1 MWLPFRSFADGSAIL
16 SPNKAALFAAR
27 RIAALLCLAAM
38 TLSGQALGQSREVLG
53 EGDSIRITVFQNPDL
68 TTETRISE
76 RGTITF
82 PLVGEI
88 SLTGLT
94 PARAEARIAE
104 HLVKGKFLVK
114 PQVSVNLVQVRSRQ
128 VSVLG
133 QVARPGRYPLDDTS
147 SNLTDIL
154 ALAGGVSPTGD
165 DNVTVT
171 MRRDGKTVNL
181 EVDVPSMYRTGDMSK
196 NIRLENGD
204 VIYVQRAPVL
214 YIYGEVQRAGSYRL
228 EQGMTVM
235 QALSV
240 GGGVTARGTDRG
252 LKIRRRG
259 GDGGLHAID
268 ARLTDLVQPNDVIY
282 VRESWF

>member
-1 MWLPFRSFADGSAIL
+1 MWLPFRSFADGSAIV
-16 SPNKAALFAAR
+16 SPNKATFAAR

-204 VIYVQRAPVL
+204 VIYVQRAPVF

>member
-1 MWLPFRSFADGSAIL
+1 
-16 SPNKAALFAAR
+16 
-27 RIAALLCLAAM
+27 M
-38 TLSGQALGQSREVLG
+38 TLSAAAFGQSGEILG
-53 EGDSIRITVFQNPDL
+53 EGDSIRVTVFQNPDL
-68 TTETRISE
+68 ATETRISE
-76 RGTITF
+76 RGAITF
-82 PLVGEI
+82 PLIGEVQ
-88 SLTGLT
+88 LAGLT
-94 PARAEARIAE
+94 PAGAEARIAE
-104 HLVKGKFLVK
+104 RLVKGKFLVK

-147 SNLTDIL
+147 ARLTDIL

-171 MRRDGKTVNL
+171 MKRDGKTVTVG
-181 EVDVPSMYRTGDMSK
+181 VDVPAMYRTGDLTK

-204 VIYVQRAPVL
+204 VIYVQRAPVF

-259 GDGGLHAID
+259 PDGTLRAVD
-268 ARLTDLVQPNDVIY
+268 ARLTDVVEANDVIY

>member
-1 MWLPFRSFADGSAIL
+1 MTLPG
-16 SPNKAALFAAR
+16 AALA
-27 RIAALLCLAAM
+27 
-38 TLSGQALGQSREVLG
+38 QSREILG

-68 TTETRISE
+68 ATETRISE
-76 RGTITF
+76 QGTITF
-82 PLVGEI
+82 PLIGEVK
-88 SLTGLT
+88 LAGLT

-104 HLVKGKFLVK
+104 QLVKGKFLVR

-147 SNLTDIL
+147 SNLSDIL
-154 ALAGGVSPTGD
+154 AVAGGISPAGD
-165 DNVTVT
+165 DKVTVT
-171 MRRDGKTVNL
+171 MKRDGKIVKVD
-181 EVDVPSMYRTGDMSK
+181 VDVPAMYRTGDLSK

-204 VIYVQRAPVL
+204 VIFVQRAPVF

-240 GGGVTARGTDRG
+240 GGGVTQRGTDRG

-259 GDGGLHAID
+259 PDGNLRTID
-268 ARLTDLVQPNDVIY
+268 AHLTDLVQADDVVY

>member
-1 MWLPFRSFADGSAIL
+1 MTVAG
-16 SPNKAALFAAR
+16 AALA
-27 RIAALLCLAAM
+27 
-38 TLSGQALGQSREVLG
+38 QSREILG

-76 RGTITF
+76 DGTITF
-82 PLVGEI
+82 PLIGEI
-88 SLTGLT
+88 RLAGLT

-104 HLVKGKFLVK
+104 QLVKGKFLVR
-114 PQVSVNLVQVRSRQ
+114 PQVSLNLVQVRSRQ

-147 SNLTDIL
+147 SNLSDIL
-154 ALAGGVSPTGD
+154 AVAGGISPTGD
-165 DNVTVT
+165 DKVTVT
-171 MRRDGKTVNL
+171 MKRDGKIVKVD
-181 EVDVPSMYRTGDMSK
+181 VDVPAMYRTGDLSK
-196 NIRLENGD
+196 NMRLENGD
-204 VIYVQRAPVL
+204 VIFVQRAPVF

-240 GGGVTARGTDRG
+240 GGGVTPRGTDRG

-259 GDGGLHAID
+259 PDGNLRTID
-268 ARLTDLVQPNDVIY
+268 AHLTDLVQADDVVY